1 MRVIVIYTNDLAPAV
16 TPTDNV
22 VKIEEV
28 TIDNE
33 PAVKVTKADAT
44 FWTMKHSTGQ
54 IVVQWW

>member
-22 VKIEEV
+22 VKIEEI
-28 TIDNE
+28 TIDDE
-33 PAVKVTKADAT
+33 PAVKVTKADTT